1 MSTRDLRRSEVLG
14 RVQRG
19 ELKLTEAAEWLEV
32 SYRHAKR
39 LKKRYGEG
47 GAPALVHGNVGRSSN
62 RAKPAAFRQQVLR
75 LVREHYGGEPHERLG
90 PTLAAEH
97 LAADH
102 GLSVA
107 RETLRG
113 WLLAAGLWSRRRKR
127 KAYRSRRQRRSG
139 DLAARHGLA
148 F

>member
-1 MSTRDLRRSEVLG
+1 MSARELKRSEVLG

-90 PTLAAEH
+90 PTLRACGAA
-97 LAADH
+97 AA
-102 GLSVA
+102 SA
-107 RETLRG
+107 NRT
-113 WLLAAGLWSRRRKR
+113 AAGANAALT
-127 KAYRSRRQRRSG
+127 
-139 DLAARHGLA
+139 LAS
-148 F
+148 

>member
-75 LVREHYGGEPHERLG
+75 LVREHYGGRHERRRPSPRSIWL
-90 PTLAAEH
+90 
-97 LAADH
+97 DH